1 METTYKKLW
10 KILIDRDMSKSD
22 LRDRAHISSV
32 TLAKLGKGESVTT
45 GILVRICHVLDCNIG
60 DIVDV
65 IPEDKENAKK

>member
-10 KILIDRDMSKSD
+10 KILIDRDMSKSE
-22 LRDRAHISSV
+22 LRMRAHISSV

-60 DIVDV
+60 DIMDV
-65 IPEDKENAKK
+65 IPEGKENAKE